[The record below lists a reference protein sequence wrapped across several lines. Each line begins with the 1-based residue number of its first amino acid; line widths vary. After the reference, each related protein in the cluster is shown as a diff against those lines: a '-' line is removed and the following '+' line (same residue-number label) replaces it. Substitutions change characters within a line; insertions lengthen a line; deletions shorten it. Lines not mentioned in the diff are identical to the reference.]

1 MKTTLT
7 KTHFI
12 YTTVLVVLIGFLG
25 SAAFRGKSE
34 AAMPVIQAGVDKSGN
49 PICIN
54 KSQVYLFTK
63 NDSDRRILF
72 HFHDPGARDGFSVV
86 KKVFAS
92 KKAMEEYWEVL
103 VKQW

>member
-54 KSQVYLFTK
+54 KSQVYLFSK
-63 NDSDRRILF
+63 DIKQKRILF
-72 HFHDPGARDGFSVV
+72 NFHDPSASNGFSVI
-86 KKVFAS
+86 S
-92 KKAMEEYWEVL
+92 KSFSSEKTLEEYWKIL
-103 VKQW
+103 VKEW